1 MPGFY
6 ELLPFLPSIEVL
18 LSPYLS
24 FILLYK
30 DSVLRRGTS
39 MFIEDIDTL
48 IERQPTSNISYKIQF
63 DGDTYTRNPNQQ
75 FRSASTIKVPISVV
89 NLQHHIDDY
98 KDIKLKVGKNVGGS
112 GVLHT
117 LRDIEA
123 LSLWDTIVLS
133 IIVSDN
139 TASNMLMNHIGFE
152 ALSTG
157 FSDLGLKNSV
167 AGLNYYDFE
176 AAAEGKKNLSTSGD
190 MFKSIQSLD
199 INSNVLPDNIR
210 KDLFDV
216 LKSQQFNDRV
226 GGYIEIDEEKGE
238 FIASK
243 TGSVDGLEHEFGII
257 YKNGKKL
264 TFSKIG
270 RAHV

>member
-1 MPGFY
+1 
-6 ELLPFLPSIEVL
+6 
-18 LSPYLS
+18 
-24 FILLYK
+24 
-30 DSVLRRGTS
+30 

-63 DGDTYTRNPNQQ
+63 GGETYTRNPNQQ

-98 KDIKLKVGKNVGGS
+98 KDIRLKIGKKAAGS
-112 GVLHT
+112 GVLHS
-117 LRDIEA
+117 LKDIET

-139 TASNMLMNHIGFE
+139 TESNKLMNHVGFE

-157 FSDLGLKNSV
+157 FSALGLKNSV

-176 AAAEGKKNLSTSGD
+176 AAAQGKKNLSTAGD
-190 MFKSIQSLD
+190 MFQSIQSLD
-199 INSNVLPDNIR
+199 TNSNILPDNIQ

-226 GGYIEIDEEKGE
+226 GGYIEINDDKGE

-243 TGSVDGLEHEFGII
+243 TGTVDGLEHEFGII
-257 YKNGKKL
+257 YKNGEKL
-264 TFSKIG
+264 TFSIFSDGWKENQDGLQFLNDIGKIFDEYL
-270 RAHV
+270 RQSPSEH